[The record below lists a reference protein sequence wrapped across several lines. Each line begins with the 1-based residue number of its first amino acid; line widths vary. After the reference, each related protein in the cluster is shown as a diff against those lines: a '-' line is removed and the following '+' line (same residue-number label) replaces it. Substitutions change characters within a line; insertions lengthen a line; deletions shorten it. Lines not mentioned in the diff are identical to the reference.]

1 MASPPGEMFPPQR
14 ANPPEAL
21 NWRTYTNDVLI
32 SASLLPLEKLMQNL
46 RILIVDD
53 EHEAGEILSLRLRRR
68 GMKPSYAS
76 SGEDALVMMQ
86 EQPADIVLLDIKMP
100 GMDGLE
106 VLRRIRAGY
115 PGTSVII
122 LSGHADMD
130 AAAEGLELGAF
141 VYLLKPVNLDDLCH
155 KIEDARRQKELEKR

>member
-1 MASPPGEMFPPQR
+1 
-14 ANPPEAL
+14 
-21 NWRTYTNDVLI
+21 
-32 SASLLPLEKLMQNL
+32 MQNL

-53 EHEAGEILSLRLRRR
+53 EDEAGEILSLRLRRR

-76 SGEDALVMMQ
+76 NGEDALALMQ

-100 GMDGLE
+100 SMDGLE